1 MSEVAPIPALAHLYE
16 VPQDAPTTGT
26 DNLGKDAFLRLL
38 TTQLQHQDPTNPVR
52 NEDFVAQLAQFASL
66 EQLTGVN
73 ERLEGVYVA
82 LAAMNNASMASLL
95 GTEVVVRGDRIAYD
109 GEGEVELMYS
119 APADAA
125 SATLTIY
132 AEDGSVVWSGDAGAL
147 EAGDGTVTWPGVDT
161 SGAPVP
167 EGDYTFAITAFD
179 ENGDPIDVEERMAG
193 VIDQMDYSTG
203 APMPSIDGA
212 SFAIGDILSL
222 TEQEGR

>member
-1 MSEVAPIPALAHLYE
+1 MSEVAPIPALASLYE
-16 VPQDAPTTGT
+16 APQDPSAAGTTH
-26 DNLGKDAFLRLL
+26 LGEDAFLRLL

-95 GTEVVVRGDRIAYD
+95 GTEVVVRGDRLSYE
-109 GEGEVELMYS
+109 GEGEVELMYAS
-119 APADAA
+119 PAEAA

-132 AEDGSVVWSGDAGAL
+132 GEDGAVVWSGDAGAL
-147 EAGDGTVTWPGVDT
+147 EAGEGTVTWPGVDT
-161 SGAPVP
+161 DGGPAPA
-167 EGDYTFAITAFD
+167 GDYTFAIVAYD
-179 ENGDPIDVEERMAG
+179 ANGDPIDVEERMAG
-193 VIDQMDYSTG
+193 VIDEMDYSTG

-212 SFAIGDILSL
+212 SFSIGDILSL
-222 TEQEGR
+222 TQQDGR